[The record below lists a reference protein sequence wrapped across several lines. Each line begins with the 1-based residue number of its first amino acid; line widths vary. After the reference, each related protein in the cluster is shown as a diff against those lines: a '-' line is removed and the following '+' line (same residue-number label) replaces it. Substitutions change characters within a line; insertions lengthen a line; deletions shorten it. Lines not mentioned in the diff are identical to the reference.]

1 MVDFQSRDTRRTR
14 SDSDDDDEETG
25 ESDEDVEA
33 TGDQTAVAD
42 ETAGEVGEPDSDAS
56 LGYAVVTL
64 SNGTVEDDAP
74 GDTAISAIEDAGDA
88 VATRE
93 VVEPSY
99 DDVQS
104 TVVTLVGRADVDA
117 IVTIG
122 GTGVGSAG
130 VVPEAVGTMF
140 DKELPGFGELFRRQE
155 EKSVGTA
162 VVTSRATAGIVDQVP
177 VFAVPAAVETT
188 ERAMD
193 SIVLSEADRIV
204 EAAVDDTSE

>member
-1 MVDFQSRDTRRTR
+1 
-14 SDSDDDDEETG
+14 
-25 ESDEDVEA
+25 
-33 TGDQTAVAD
+33 
-42 ETAGEVGEPDSDAS
+42 
-56 LGYAVVTL
+56 
-64 SNGTVEDDAP
+64 
-74 GDTAISAIEDAGDA
+74 
-88 VATRE
+88 
-93 VVEPSY
+93 
-99 DDVQS
+99 
-104 TVVTLVGRADVDA
+104 
-117 IVTIG
+117 
-122 GTGVGSAG
+122 
-130 VVPEAVGTMF
+130 MF

>member
-14 SDSDDDDEETG
+14 SDRDDDDDEETG
-25 ESDEDVEA
+25 ESDEEVEA
-33 TGDQTAVAD
+33 AGDQTAVAD
-42 ETAGEVGEPDSDAS
+42 ETADEADEPAS

-64 SNGTVEDDAP
+64 SNGTVEEDAP

-93 VVEPSY
+93 LVEPSY

-155 EKSVGTA
+155 EEIVGTA

-177 VFAVPAAVETT
+177 VFAVPAGVETT

-193 SIVLSEADRIV
+193 SLVLSEAARIV
-204 EAAVDDTSE
+204 EAAVGDGSDE